1 MRGQEEE
8 AVSLQ
13 GGGRGLN
20 KKGRAD
26 RLMEARRAEV
36 KGKAELRVLG
46 GRPWAKDDEMAER
59 VRRGGGRGFSSKG
72 RP

>member
-13 GGGRGLN
+13 GGGRGLS

-26 RLMEARRAEV
+26 RLREARRAV
-36 KGKAELRVLG
+36 AWRKRL
-46 GRPWAKDDEMAER
+46 
-59 VRRGGGRGFSSKG
+59 S
-72 RP
+72 